1 MGLDM
6 HLYKKTYVQNWEHQT
21 PEQRHT
27 ISVKLGDNVRE
38 DIKPDRI
45 AYIVEQVA
53 YWRKFNALHNWIVDN
68 CAEGIDE
75 CQEIYVSNDTMT
87 ELLDNLKRAKKE
99 LDRAGMKKAT
109 IQTGWD
115 NNGDTFAEIDVYD
128 CEDEIK
134 EILPPASGF
143 FFGSTQID
151 EYYKS
156 EVERTIEIIDTLLRE
171 DAEGDFY
178 YQASW

>member
-6 HLYKKTYVQNWEHQT
+6 YMYRRSYVQNWEHQT

-45 AYIVEQVA
+45 AYITEQVA

-75 CQEIYVSNDTMT
+75 CQEICISQNDMENLLNTLKDAKNVLNASFVGAKTVNCAVPSKVATKSVRVKAVSKI
-87 ELLDNLKRAKKE
+87 EKSS
-99 LDRAGMKKAT
+99 
-109 IQTGWD
+109 
-115 NNGDTFAEIDVYD
+115 
-128 CEDEIK
+128 
-134 EILPPASGF
+134 PAIAMSAIVCG
-143 FFGSTQID
+143 
-151 EYYKS
+151 
-156 EVERTIEIIDTLLRE
+156 
-171 DAEGDFY
+171 
-178 YQASW
+178 

>member
-6 HLYKKTYVQNWEHQT
+6 YLFKKNYVQNWEHQT

-45 AYIVEQVA
+45 AYITEQVA

-68 CAEGIDE
+68 CAEGRDE
-75 CQEIYVSNDTMT
+75 CQEICISQNDM
-87 ELLDNLKRAKKE
+87 ENLLNTLKDAKNV
-99 LDRAGMKKAT
+99 LDRASMKKIT
-109 IQTGWD
+109 IKIGM
-115 NNGDTFAEIDVYD
+115 NNDGDIFSDIDVYD
-128 CEDEIK
+128 CEDDIK
-134 EILPPASGF
+134 DILPPTSGF
-143 FFGSTQID
+143 FFGSTNID
-151 EYYKS
+151 EYYKN
-156 EVERTIEIIDTLLRE
+156 EVERTIQLIDNLLIE

>member
-6 HLYKKTYVQNWEHQT
+6 TMYKKTYVQNWEHQK
-21 PEQRHT
+21 PEQKHT
-27 ISVKLGDNVRE
+27 IIVKLGGNVRE
-38 DIKPDRI
+38 DIKPERI
-45 AYIVEQVA
+45 AYITEVVA

-68 CAEGIDE
+68 CAEGRDE
-75 CQEIYVSNDTMT
+75 CQEIYISQNDM
-87 ELLDNLKRAKKE
+87 ENLLNALKEAKNV
-99 LDRAGMKKAT
+99 LDRASMKKAT

-115 NNGDTFAEIDVYD
+115 TNGDTFTDIDVYD

-171 DAEGDFY
+171 DTEGDFF

>member
-6 HLYKKTYVQNWEHQT
+6 YLYRRNYVQNWEHQT

-45 AYIVEQVA
+45 VYIVEQVA

-75 CQEIYVSNDTMT
+75 CQEICISQDKMKDLSKT
-87 ELLDNLKRAKKE
+87 LKKAKRVLSKASLKKE
-99 LDRAGMKKAT
+99 T
-109 IQTGWD
+109 IQIGMNKD
-115 NNGDTFAEIDVYD
+115 GDIFSDIDVYD
-128 CEDEIK
+128 CEDEIRD
-134 EILPPASGF
+134 ILPPASGF

-171 DAEGDFY
+171 DAEGDFF

>member
-53 YWRKFNALHNWIVDN
+53 VWRKFNALHNWIVDN
-68 CAEGIDE
+68 CAKGIDE
-75 CQEIYVSNDTMT
+75 CQEIYIGQNDMQN
-87 ELLDNLKRAKKE
+87 LLNTLKEAKNV
-99 LDRAGMKKAT
+99 LDRASMKKET
-109 IQTGWD
+109 IKIGM
-115 NNGDTFAEIDVYD
+115 NNDGDIFSDIDVYD
-128 CEDEIK
+128 CEDDIK
-134 EILPPASGF
+134 DILPPVSGF

-151 EYYKS
+151 EYYKND
-156 EVERTIEIIDTLLRE
+156 VERTIEIIDNLLRE
-171 DAEGDFY
+171 DAAADFY

>member
-6 HLYKKTYVQNWEHQT
+6 YMYRRSYVQNWEHQT

-45 AYIVEQVA
+45 AYLIERVA
-53 YWRKFNALHNWIVDN
+53 VWRKFNALHNWIVDN

-75 CQEIYVSNDTMT
+75 CQEICISQNDM
-87 ELLDNLKRAKKE
+87 ENLLNTLKRAKKE

-115 NNGDTFAEIDVYD
+115 SNGDTFAEIDVYD

-134 EILPPASGF
+134 DILPPTSGF
-143 FFGSTQID
+143 FFGSLQID
-151 EYYKS
+151 EYYKN
-156 EVERTIEIIDTLLRE
+156 EVERTIQVIDNLLKE
-171 DAEGDFY
+171 DAGGDFY